1 MIFLYDSI
9 KVVIYFKY
17 HEWVENTMINPITSY
32 SSKLDG
38 IAVSNKAVASSINS
52 NSVIKNSATVSTAD
66 VGNTPKISTLAR
78 QLADSAARAEVRDAT
93 LSRTDLLL
101 KVSKFADEMYTS
113 QVSPSVKAKHDSE
126 VPNTDNPELLA
137 RAKQATDFLN
147 KKDQS
152 DGKGNPFSGL
162 SRDQLANITY
172 DVSGLYTFNE
182 RFAASYESDRQEQEW
197 RVKLAAS
204 AQEEYNSVGTLTNA
218 FTEELNHFKILPVI
232 EQTQYPANYAA
243 DLQTKIDSNF
253 NYRTNK
259 TENKEFNLFDLLFKD
274 SKDPL
279 NTSKSEH
286 DKTDTTN

>member
-9 KVVIYFKY
+9 KDVIYFKY

-52 NSVIKNSATVSTAD
+52 NSVVKNSATVSTAD
-66 VGNTPKISTLAR
+66 AGNTPKISTLAR

-93 LSRTDLLL
+93 LSRSEL
-101 KVSKFADEMYTS
+101 AA
-113 QVSPSVKAKHDSE
+113 KAKSALSQIQGDGYFANKTKHDKE
-126 VPNTDNPELLA
+126 VPNTNDPELLA
-137 RAKQATDFLN
+137 RAKQATDYLN
-147 KKDQS
+147 NMDQN

-162 SRDQLANITY
+162 SREQLANIIY
-172 DVSGLYTFNE
+172 DDSDNYTVNE
-182 RFAASYESDRQEQEW
+182 RRSASYESDRQEQEW
-197 RVKLAAS
+197 RVKLAAL
-204 AQEEYNSVGTLTNA
+204 AQEEYNRIGTLTNA
-218 FTEELNHFKILPVI
+218 FTEELNAFKMLPAI
-232 EQTQYPANYAA
+232 EQAQYPANYVAE
-243 DLQTKIDSNF
+243 LQTKIDSNF

-279 NTSKSEH
+279 DASQSEH